1 MSKNYEFFLNADLKE
16 FVGQWVAVVD
26 EKIVANGTDFSRV
39 FKEVKSKFPLKTPFV
54 AMVPSKT
61 AMLY

>member
-16 FVGQWVAVVD
+16 FVGQWIAVVD
-26 EKIVANGTDFSRV
+26 DEIVAHGTDFSKV
-39 FKEVKSKFPLKTPFV
+39 FKSVKQQFPSKTPFV

>member
-39 FKEVKSKFPLKTPFV
+39 FKKVKSKFPSKTPFV

>member
-26 EKIVANGTDFSRV
+26 EKIVAHGNEFSEV
-39 FKEVKSKFPLKTPFV
+39 FKDVKAKFPSKTPFV